1 MHVFLTCWDAVVSGI
16 GDHHWLTIVT
26 GLGAVATAAGV
37 AAGACLAMRYGR
49 RASVSVSAKAYP
61 TLTGIVIATR
71 PVVKA
76 VGIFRVKFHGPKGA
90 VVKVTEIYINDSR
103 ELQDGLSRDRDAVFG
118 TQFVEAG
125 EELTTTSV
133 FPPTSPSPRVI
144 GWRVSIAI
152 AAPSRLLASGGW
164 RADQIFV
171 PRPEASEP
179 VN

>member
-144 GWRVSIAI
+144 GFQSPLPLQVVFLPRVDGGRTRFSFRDRKHL
-152 AAPSRLLASGGW
+152 SR
-164 RADQIFV
+164 
-171 PRPEASEP
+171 
-179 VN
+179 